1 MRRAANGED
10 GEDAPVANAEV
21 DEIALEARQVV
32 EVAAVGAGDDVPIN
46 VRRLRQAADGGRGCA
61 EAVAVATHPVV
72 IVLKAVQADGGRPHA
87 GSQQPRQP
95 LGEKQSV
102 GDDAPGKFAA
112 VKLAA
117 TGLNVRAHKRLA
129 TGEDDEHLVRV
140 DVRPDLVHHAE
151 EVGHR
156 HVGHEGRDATIA
168 AAVPA
173 GHVAAQR
180 ALPEERAELVQLDA
194 VAVQA
199 AEGLEREPFLE
210 VDLDVVHLFLRL
222 SVTLT
227 SFSAAPKNQ
236 LRSPPFRSSLAK
248 PTVTLSES

>member
-1 MRRAANGED
+1 M
-10 GEDAPVANAEV
+10 
-21 DEIALEARQVV
+21 
-32 EVAAVGAGDDVPIN
+32 
-46 VRRLRQAADGGRGCA
+46 
-61 EAVAVATHPVV
+61 
-72 IVLKAVQADGGRPHA
+72 
-87 GSQQPRQP
+87 
-95 LGEKQSV
+95 
-102 GDDAPGKFAA
+102 
-112 VKLAA
+112 
-117 TGLNVRAHKRLA
+117 
-129 TGEDDEHLVRV
+129 RV

-222 SVTLT
+222 SVTLI